1 MKTAI
6 IYESKHHN
14 NTKKVCEKIAKEC
27 NIEIFEAKNAIK
39 NFKWDE
45 YDTIG
50 FASWITYKKFYK
62 NVNKAAE
69 MIPSEKKTF
78 FIYTCAKINN
88 TFTKEIQDTVEKK
101 VANV

>member
-50 FASWITYKKFYK
+50 FAS
-62 NVNKAAE
+62 
-69 MIPSEKKTF
+69 
-78 FIYTCAKINN
+78 
-88 TFTKEIQDTVEKK
+88 
-101 VANV
+101 